1 MRSWARTLAAGAA
14 GGALATITMS
24 GVMWAAGSAGLMGR
38 QPPRRITEEAAEAAD
53 AEEAGERELD
63 VAAAVAHVAFG
74 SAMGVAFTAVDRAVR
89 PPLPPAVVG
98 AGFGLALWGVS
109 YGGVIPA
116 LGILPPSPEDRED
129 RQASMVAAHLVY
141 GVTLARFVRSWV
153 TR

>member
-14 GGALATITMS
+14 GGALATVTMS

-38 QPPRRITEEAAEAAD
+38 QPPRRITEEAADADEAD
-53 AEEAGERELD
+53 ERELD

-74 SAMGVAFTAVDRAVR
+74 SAMGVAFTAVDRLAR

-116 LGILPPSPEDRED
+116 VGIMPPPPEDRED

-141 GVTLARFVRSWV
+141 GVTLARFVRTWV